1 MVRGG
6 DNRVSSQVGPDVVYL
21 ASVPS
26 NPNPTRRQL
35 LGLGLGLGPLVA
47 TLAAGAMSPALVRVH
62 AGQRFTLVLAQ
73 DLPSH
78 LRKSELDLLDMAV
91 ERIEEPLGMI
101 CADTSVRRIGERI
114 VLGVA
119 SDEGD
124 EEQEHENQRLADHV
138 LRWAEP
144 VKLRIAA
151 VEYGIMDAQFLTER
165 LPFWRYWA

>member
-1 MVRGG
+1 
-6 DNRVSSQVGPDVVYL
+6 VYL

-35 LGLGLGLGPLVA
+35 LGLGLGPLVA

-62 AGQRFTLVLAQ
+62 AGQRFTMVLAQ
-73 DLPSH
+73 DLPRH
-78 LRKSELDLLDMAV
+78 HRKSELDLAV
-91 ERIEEPLGMI
+91 ERIEKSLGMI
-101 CADTSVRRIGERI
+101 CAGTSVRRIGERI
-114 VLGVA
+114 VFGVA

-124 EEQEHENQRLADHV
+124 EEQEHGNQQLADYV
-138 LRWAEP
+138 LRCAEP